1 MVDFSYRVTYKVT
14 FIHRLNGSLWTLNN
28 VDLSLSLSLSLC
40 LVIHIIRYSPLLLKP
55 HTQIPLCKREYL
67 KERSVWKF

>member
-28 VDLSLSLSLSLC
+28 VDLSLSLSIALSSNTHNKIFSSLAETT
-40 LVIHIIRYSPLLLKP
+40 HSNPPL
-55 HTQIPLCKREYL
+55 
-67 KERSVWKF
+67 